1 MIIDKKSLT
10 RVESYATI
18 ICAFCEK
25 EKTNFHSQHYLLA
38 KVAELADALD
48 LGSSGQSPCGFE
60 SHLSHHL
67 IILSLTP
74 DIGPVP
80 DRGLLTYREFLKS
93 FI

>member
-1 MIIDKKSLT
+1 MLPLYVLFVKKKKQIFTHSII
-10 RVESYATI
+10 Y
-18 ICAFCEK
+18 
-25 EKTNFHSQHYLLA
+25 YA